1 MRLTSLPARL
11 RATLGGQDGFSMLTV
26 LFVMIAAGAFVTA
39 GYAAAQSDLPISR
52 NSQDRKVAYAAAESG
67 VQYYQHRLDA
77 DNDFWL
83 KCDAP
88 VNGQPT
94 PVNQPWD
101 GKSPVDDPRVWRT
114 IPGSTA
120 QFTIELVPTAPATQC
135 VQNDATSVTDP
146 ISGGVRIRVTG
157 RPSPTSTVRRT
168 INANFRRDSFLDFLY
183 FTDFET
189 LDPAAYGSN
198 SSWAS
203 TNCAKKRAY
212 RHASCSEIQF
222 AGFDQIKGPFHTNDD
237 ILTCG
242 DPIFGRT
249 SADKIE
255 VMGAAPGWKN
265 NTGCTGAPQFKGPFT
280 AGAQEMFMPPTNA
293 KLEAIAESAY
303 TFTGKTT
310 IRFHATGGMTVTNAG
325 LSGGVANMAL
335 PPNGVIYV
343 RNGTCVDNISP
354 LVATYGE
361 GAGCA
366 QVYVSGTYT
375 DNVTIGSKKDI
386 IIAAPDGTDNGDLVK
401 ADNSVVLGLI
411 AENYVRV
418 AHPIDGNGNN
428 VTTGGGRR
436 VMPSVKIDAAILSL
450 THSFLVDRWPQG
462 AKLGKLTVNG
472 AIAQKFRGPVG
483 TTAPSGYEKDYNYDD
498 RLRFRSPPY
507 FLDPVATRWRVI
519 RTNEQVPG
527 RYPAD

>member
-1 MRLTSLPARL
+1 MRLTCLPARL
-11 RATLGGQDGFSMLTV
+11 RARLGGQDGFSMLAV
-26 LFVMIAAGAFVTA
+26 LFAMIATGAFVAA

-52 NSQDRKVAYAAAESG
+52 DSQDRKVAYAAAESG

-83 KCDAP
+83 KCDAM
-88 VNGQPT
+88 VNGQRT

-101 GKSPVDDPRVWRT
+101 GTGDDPRVWRT

-120 QFTIELVPTAPATQC
+120 QFTIELVPTPPATRC
-135 VQNDATSVTDP
+135 IPDDATSVTDP
-146 ISGGVRIRVTG
+146 LSGGVRVRVTG

-168 INANFRRDSFLDFLY
+168 INANFRRDSFLDYLY
-183 FTDFET
+183 FTDYET
-189 LDPAAYGSN
+189 LDPVAYGSN
-198 SSWAS
+198 SSWAT
-203 TNCAKKRAY
+203 TNCAKKRPY
-212 RHASCSEIQF
+212 RHAGCEEIQF

-242 DPIFGRT
+242 NPVFGRS

-255 VMGAAPGWKN
+255 VMGAAPGWTN
-265 NTGCTGAPQFKGPFT
+265 NTGCAGEPQFKGPFK
-280 AGAQEMFMPPTNA
+280 AGADEMFMPPTNA
-293 KLEAIAESAY
+293 KLAAVADPAY

-310 IRFHATGGMTVTNAG
+310 IRFHAAGGMTVTNAG
-325 LSGGVANMAL
+325 LSGGQAHMAL

-343 RNGTCVDNISP
+343 KNGICTGDVSP
-354 LVATYGE
+354 FVATYDE
-361 GAGCA
+361 GPGCA
-366 QVYVSGTYT
+366 QAYVSGTYT
-375 DNVTIGSKKDI
+375 GNITIGSQKDI
-386 IIAAPDGTDNGDLVK
+386 IIAAPEGTDNGDLVK
-401 ADNSVVLGLI
+401 ANNSVVMGLI

-428 VTTGGGRR
+428 VTSGSGRR
-436 VMPSVKIDAAILSL
+436 VMPSVQIDAAILSL
-450 THSFLVDRWPQG
+450 THSFLVDRWSQG

-483 TTAPSGYEKDYNYDD
+483 TSKPSGYEKDYNYDD

-519 RTNEQVPG
+519 RTNEQVP
-527 RYPAD
+527 PTK